1 MKRFLILILTVLFV
15 LSGCTATSNQ
25 EKDNEKKDVV
35 IVGGGISGMMA
46 AIQFHQ
52 ANPDLNV
59 VLIEKQAS
67 LGGNLPY
74 TGGVIMGFDENYTGS
89 QSHQIVD
96 TEEFV
101 NCFHNVI
108 QALEDYS
115 ILEEDEFII
124 NDALVR
130 NVFENHQEVVDYYF
144 DIKVPFPEEFL
155 PYMDHTYSNFYSME
169 GGVNEVAFEFK
180 DALTQGVE
188 ETTVEVYLNTEVIEL
203 VNDGNKV
210 TGVKVKSADEEKVI
224 EADAVLLATGGIAD
238 NQELMEK
245 YNQNYGDLEIYST
258 GASCGA
264 AIELTRKFDTPVVSE
279 GVFGAFV
286 SSDSTWTLLQSY
298 FMVDQDGT
306 RFIDESAS
314 SYIQLIASHV
324 LKSGNA
330 WLLCDQ
336 NYADSHPDEIAL
348 KLSEEDLH
356 CYDTLE
362 ELAEAEGIDYDN
374 LVNTIKQYND
384 AVDAKQDDVFNL
396 PIELANKIEVGP
408 FYAEKCSEYCFETV
422 PGILVNERLQ
432 VLDGNH
438 EIVEGLYASG
448 EAIIGNVLNNLY
460 AQAGTGLSWGGTS
473 GYTAA
478 KMMVEDLKK

>member
-1 MKRFLILILTVLFV
+1 MKRFLILIFTVLLMV
-15 LSGCTATSNQ
+15 TGCTVQPNQ
-25 EKDNEKKDVV
+25 ETVNDKKDVV

-46 AIQFHQ
+46 AVQFYQ

-59 VLIEKQAS
+59 VIVEKQSS

-89 QSHQIVD
+89 QSHQVVD

-115 ILEEDEFII
+115 ILEVDEFII
-124 NDALVR
+124 NDDLVR

-144 DIKVPFPEEFL
+144 AQKVPFPEEFT

-169 GGVNEVAFEFK
+169 GGVNEVAFEFR
-180 DALTQGVE
+180 DALVQGIE
-188 ETTVEVYLNTEVIEL
+188 ETNAEVCLNTEVIEL
-203 VNDGNKV
+203 ISDGNKV
-210 TGVKVKSADEEKVI
+210 TGVKVKSDDGEKVI
-224 EADAVLLATGGIAD
+224 EADAVLLSTGGIAD
-238 NQELMEK
+238 NKELMEQ

-258 GASCGA
+258 GASCGS

-336 NYADSHPDEIAL
+336 NYADAHPEEIAL
-348 KLSEEDLH
+348 KLSEEDLR

-362 ELAEAEGIDYDN
+362 ELAEAEGIDYAT
-374 LVNTIKQYND
+374 LLKTIEDYNNAADGKQED
-384 AVDAKQDDVFNL
+384 AFNL
-396 PIELANKIEVGP
+396 SHELTNKIEQGP

-438 EIVEGLYASG
+438 TVIEGLYASG

-478 KMMVEDLKK
+478 KMISEDLNK